1 MPTSGSNALF
11 TTNAIFIALAIAVV
25 IVRFHERRRLAAALL
40 ADDYLIL
47 LALVP
52 CPPYPTETLLNPYH

>member
-25 IVRFHERRRLAAALL
+25 ILRFHERRRLAAALL

-52 CPPYPTETLLNPYH
+52 CPL